1 MLPDTEAKFALLA
14 QVVST
19 LTAAGYAQI
28 GMDHFA
34 LPGDELVL
42 AARQGSLTRNFM
54 GYTTKRDTEMV
65 ALGTSGISDVDGAY
79 AQNHRRLASYYQA
92 VDGGELPIERGYRLD
107 RDDRL
112 RRHVITELMCNGVVD
127 LDEACSVFG
136 VDGGSYFAAEV
147 SALSGP
153 GGLADEGMVNIDGLV
168 VKTTELGALFV
179 RRVAAVFDAY
189 TGRRDGSGPV
199 FSKTV

>member
-42 AARQGSLTRNFM
+42 AASQGSLTRNFM

-79 AQNHRRLASYYQA
+79 AQNHRRLASYYQS
-92 VDGGELPIERGYRLD
+92 VDGGELPVERGYRLD

-127 LDEACSVFG
+127 LAEACSVFG